1 MVSKPNKAWSA
12 GAPKYIQIKEEILRK
27 ILSKE
32 WPDGSQIPVEAEFC
46 EMYGASRI
54 TVRKAL
60 EELQAAGYLE
70 KQQGRGTFVRCK
82 PVEQRLYKFYSF
94 SEELRKKG
102 HLEQA
107 IVKEFSRIQADEALA
122 EKLSIQPGEMVYRVL
137 RLRRIETGPYA
148 IEKSYIPAFLVPEL
162 SPEQIS
168 REGLYGTLAMLGI
181 HVDAA
186 RETFKAINLN
196 KEQSEWLNVRIDA
209 SAIRLTRTAYSGTLA
224 AEYCISIVRG
234 DFFSYS
240 VELN

>member
-1 MVSKPNKAWSA
+1 M
-12 GAPKYIQIKEEILRK
+12 
-27 ILSKE
+27 
-32 WPDGSQIPVEAEFC
+32 
-46 EMYGASRI
+46 
-54 TVRKAL
+54 
-60 EELQAAGYLE
+60 
-70 KQQGRGTFVRCK
+70 
-82 PVEQRLYKFYSF
+82 
-94 SEELRKKG
+94 
-102 HLEQA
+102 EQA

-181 HVDAA
+181 HVDSA